1 METRRTIPP
10 RLLAPMKKP
19 TWPYSRSM
27 RIGIFP
33 WRSEEHTS
41 ELQSRSDLVCRLLLE
56 KKKKYCDHHFG
67 VTEYGTANGCRK
79 SLEMHIMRT
88 YSTGS
93 IDYNLDPSV
102 LNILKLNRIQESL
115 RQC

>member
-56 KKKKYCDHHFG
+56 KKKKFCGVGQGIPHAPVERDHAKVGGGNPCIETWVTGG
-67 VTEYGTANGCRK
+67 VAPSPADPFAPPRTESRQ
-79 SLEMHIMRT
+79 RT
-88 YSTGS
+88 MS
-93 IDYNLDPSV
+93 PV
-102 LNILKLNRIQESL
+102 
-115 RQC
+115 

>member
-56 KKKKYCDHHFG
+56 KKKKYCISVDGDLGRSASVRTGRSLLHAHSAAVAG
-67 VTEYGTANGCRK
+67 PAHEHDWADEPATAPFRRR
-79 SLEMHIMRT
+79 SRLTH
-88 YSTGS
+88 S
-93 IDYNLDPSV
+93 D
-102 LNILKLNRIQESL
+102 
-115 RQC
+115 

>member
-56 KKKKYCDHHFG
+56 KKKKYCTFSFEEKRYLNQQQFG
-67 VTEYGTANGCRK
+67 SRLRGPILQNQTFLFCLYYCDRP
-79 SLEMHIMRT
+79 SRLQCLMRHR
-88 YSTGS
+88 
-93 IDYNLDPSV
+93 
-102 LNILKLNRIQESL
+102 LNKYAAY
-115 RQC
+115 